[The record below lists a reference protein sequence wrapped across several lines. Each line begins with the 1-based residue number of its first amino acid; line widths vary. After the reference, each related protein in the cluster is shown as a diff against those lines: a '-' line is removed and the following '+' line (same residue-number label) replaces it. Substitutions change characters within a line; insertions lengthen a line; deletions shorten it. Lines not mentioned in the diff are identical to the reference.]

1 MISIEKATRY
11 CCEPIEHI
19 ENYTD
24 AVADKVRKWV
34 CHHRDEIRILPSGMV
49 TRRTSDEL
57 IENGRYW
64 LVPANELIFILDTEH
79 RAMHA
84 HYQPATEEGR
94 KRIGLSNK
102 LRPRRTGF
110 KTSATTKE
118 KLRVAQTGKVLTT
131 ETKKKISQ
139 ANLRRWSK
147 IKKEAA

>member
-19 ENYTD
+19 ENYAA
-24 AVADKVRKWV
+24 AVADKDRKWV
-34 CHHRDEIRILPSGMV
+34 CHHRDEIRVLPSGMV
-49 TRRTSDEL
+49 ARRTSDEL

-64 LVPANELIFILDTEH
+64 LVPANELIFMLDTEH

-84 HYQPATEEGR
+84 HYQPATEECR

-102 LRPRRTGF
+102 IRPRRTGF
-110 KTSATTKE
+110 KTSMITKE
-118 KLRVAQTGKVLTT
+118 KLRLAQTGKVLTT
-131 ETKKKISQ
+131 ETRKKISQ

-147 IKKEAA
+147 IKKETV